1 MLSWGTK
8 SVNLCSHCMS
18 SENKRYMHI
27 LYMIYKTQ
35 TRLQLLP
42 NCPRS
47 SITWIFFI
55 TWTFGLSSS
64 LSKTSVRELFFLIRT
79 SKLEVRVSNYPLPAL
94 LIRRLPEM
102 DYLRS
107 LRTNISRYAVLKAN
121 RPQKHR
127 HAVPGQPYSSYDVS
141 FKSIKSELLN
151 EGYRAVSRT
160 SDTFRPSW
168 FALVLA
174 MDRPGKNPLS
184 AYCPLF
190 SFVPH
195 RLWTP
200 VTSLNEVRH
209 RES

>member
-1 MLSWGTK
+1 M
-8 SVNLCSHCMS
+8 N
-18 SENKRYMHI
+18 
-27 LYMIYKTQ
+27 
-35 TRLQLLP
+35 
-42 NCPRS
+42 
-47 SITWIFFI
+47 FFI

-64 LSKTSVRELFFLIRT
+64 LSNTSVRELFFLIRT

-127 HAVPGQPYSSYDVS
+127 HAVPGQPYSSYEVS
-141 FKSIKSELLN
+141 FKSIKIELLN

-184 AYCPLF
+184 ALF
-190 SFVPH
+190 LRPSS
-195 RLWTP
+195 
-200 VTSLNEVRH
+200 SLDARYIVEWGQAPRKLRKNRGMTWSLDCSVKF
-209 RES
+209 